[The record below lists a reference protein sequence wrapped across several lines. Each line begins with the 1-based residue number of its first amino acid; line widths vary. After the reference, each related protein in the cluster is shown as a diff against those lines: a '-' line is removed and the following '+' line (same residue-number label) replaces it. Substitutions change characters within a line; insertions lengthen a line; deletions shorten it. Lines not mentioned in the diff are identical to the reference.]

1 MIAYFVI
8 TILSMYI
15 LRCFFNCASLG
26 SILDVGEVLDLD
38 RVGMLFDSLYMNKEW
53 RRKISISLVIKKK
66 GT

>member
-38 RVGMLFDSLYMNKEW
+38 RVGMLFGSLYMNKE
-53 RRKISISLVIKKK
+53 
-66 GT
+66 